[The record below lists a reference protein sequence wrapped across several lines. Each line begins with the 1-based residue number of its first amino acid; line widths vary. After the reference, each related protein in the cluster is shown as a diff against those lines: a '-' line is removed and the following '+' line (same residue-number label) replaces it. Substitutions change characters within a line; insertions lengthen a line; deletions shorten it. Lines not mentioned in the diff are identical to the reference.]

1 MASALPKRDENV
13 RIPAAV
19 RAAAARA
26 NALVE
31 GNGPEAQEAAAAA
44 ADVAAAEA
52 QQVQSPQD
60 GQPALTATPVADPPA
75 EPVQTPSEPRRERT
89 QQEWEHAFNS
99 VNERYRSQVRVN
111 NELQAQIAALTQQV
125 TQLQNAKSPDLN
137 AAKLITPEEAEQWGG
152 ELLDV
157 VGKRAKEALLPEIE
171 QLRNEVASM
180 KGSVESTTARVAMTV
195 REQMFADMDRQL
207 PQWRVLNNDPKF
219 MQWLDL
225 PDGLSDAIRQSL
237 LDEAVSRNDAAKA
250 LRIFKGFLA
259 EEAATAPRQQP
270 VPAQAQVDPLTKF
283 AAPGRARTAAANNA
297 PAEKPTYT
305 AQQLSQ
311 FYVDVRQGKYR
322 GREVEKD
329 ALERDMFAAQRE
341 GRVIP

>member
-1 MASALPKRDENV
+1 MASALPKRDDNV

-19 RAAAARA
+19 RAQAARA

-31 GNGPEAQEAAAAA
+31 GNNPEAQAAAAA
-44 ADVAAAEA
+44 AEAEAAAQA
-52 QQVQSPQD
+52 QTQDAQD
-60 GQPALTATPVADPPA
+60 GQPALTATPVAEPPA
-75 EPVQTPSEPRRERT
+75 EPAQTPSEPRRERT

-125 TQLQNAKSPDLN
+125 TQLQNARSPDLN
-137 AAKLITPEEAEQWGG
+137 AAKLVTPEEAEQWGG

-171 QLRNEVASM
+171 ALRNEVASM
-180 KGSVESTTARVAMTV
+180 KGSVESTNTRVAMTA

-207 PQWRVLNNDPKF
+207 PQWRALNNDPKF
-219 MQWLDL
+219 IQWLDL
-225 PDGLSDAIRQSL
+225 PDGLSDAIRQGL

-270 VPAQAQVDPLTKF
+270 APAPAQVDPLTKF

-297 PAEKPTYT
+297 PAEKPTFT
-305 AQQLSQ
+305 AQEISQ
-311 FYVDVRQGKYR
+311 FYVQVRQGKYR
-322 GREVEKD
+322 NNEAEKNRIEQAIFD
-329 ALERDMFAAQRE
+329 AQRD